1 MPHAQGPFDVSL
13 TPQSPDDFA
22 DGAVLGRLT
31 IEKTFRGDLVATSRG
46 QMLTGVTTVNG
57 SAAYVA
63 IERVT
68 GTLHGR
74 RGAFILQHRG
84 VMDRGAQELLVTVV
98 PDSATDELTGLTGAM
113 RIIIQ
118 GRDHAYAFDYE
129 LPDADASVDGAA
141 DTDATDATGTP

>member
-1 MPHAQGPFDVSL
+1 MPRAQGPFDVSL
-13 TPQSPDDFA
+13 TPQPPDDFA

-31 IEKTFRGDLVATSRG
+31 IEKTFRGDLVAASRG
-46 QMLTGVTTVNG
+46 QMLTGMTVVNG

-84 VMDRGAQELLVTVV
+84 VMDRGAQELTVTVV
-98 PDSATDELTGLTGAM
+98 PDSATDELAGLIGSM

-129 LPDADASVDGAA
+129 LPDADAVVDGAA